1 MIGQFSLL
9 RTRVL
14 FSVCLCF
21 FIQRGFGQ
29 LPDFVWAKKANFV
42 THGIT
47 HDASGNVYTTGYFI
61 GTVDFDPSPLGVF
74 NLTAASGRGNTFILK
89 LNASGNFVWAKEFV
103 PLTDETLVTGFEI
116 KVDLMG
122 NVYTIGSFSNQNYSW
137 DNGIVDFDPGPE
149 FYNLETDVFPSGWS
163 ANSFLS
169 KLDGS
174 GNFVWAHKMVNT
186 SSVLGSQLAFEL
198 DNANNICLT
207 GFFEDTKDFNPS
219 ALGVFNMTAIGDF
232 DGFVLKLNTSGN
244 LMWSKQFS
252 GTGLVF
258 PEDLAIDDDNN
269 IYSIG
274 SFNGTADF
282 NPSLLGV
289 HNITSA
295 GNTDVYISKLN
306 SSGNFLWAKSI
317 SGVDIQTGQS
327 IEVDALNNVIT
338 IGQFR
343 EVTDF
348 DPNPASTF
356 NLTATSDIFISKLD
370 VNGNFVWA
378 KQLDGTTNNFTID
391 GLNHIYI
398 TGHFI
403 GSYDCDPGPAAYLL
417 SSSGG
422 GDYFTMRLNHDG
434 SFQSAFKTGGTG
446 SDGATCIS
454 IDASNNIYTAGYFQ
468 NTVDFNPGPGTFNL
482 VAPAGENYSFI
493 TKLNQSTIPLPISL
507 LSFSAN
513 CQGHKVDL
521 YWSTAAETNN
531 DHFTVEQSSDGINFK
546 AIRKIDSKGN
556 VISTNDYTYTDE
568 NPILGENYYRL
579 NQTDFNGN
587 FSYSKV
593 INANCRNDDNVISL
607 YPNPSID
614 GRINIILPNN
624 AVVAVMNA
632 LGKTIYMQSYPLGQH
647 LINLSPD
654 SGIYF
659 IKVLSGSR
667 YQSQKIVIE

>member
-1 MIGQFSLL
+1 M
-9 RTRVL
+9 
-14 FSVCLCF
+14 
-21 FIQRGFGQ
+21 
-29 LPDFVWAKKANFV
+29 
-42 THGIT
+42 
-47 HDASGNVYTTGYFI
+47 
-61 GTVDFDPSPLGVF
+61 
-74 NLTAASGRGNTFILK
+74 
-89 LNASGNFVWAKEFV
+89 
-103 PLTDETLVTGFEI
+103 
-116 KVDLMG
+116 
-122 NVYTIGSFSNQNYSW
+122 
-137 DNGIVDFDPGPE
+137 
-149 FYNLETDVFPSGWS
+149 
-163 ANSFLS
+163 
-169 KLDGS
+169 S

-186 SSVLGSQLAFEL
+186 SSVWNTTLSFEL

-207 GFFEDTKDFNPS
+207 GYFEDTKDFNPG
-219 ALGVFNMTAIGDF
+219 ALGIFNMTAVGDN

-244 LMWSKQFS
+244 FMWAKQFG

-258 PEDLAIDDDNN
+258 SKDLAIDDDNN

-274 SFNGTADF
+274 SFTGTADF

-306 SSGNFLWAKSI
+306 SSGNFVWAKAI
-317 SGVDIQTGQS
+317 SGVDIQTGES

-378 KQLDGTTNNFTID
+378 KQLDNTTNNFTID

-398 TGHFI
+398 TGHFV
-403 GSYDCDPGPAAYLL
+403 GSYDCDPGPATYLL

-422 GDYFTMRLNHDG
+422 RDFFTLRLNHDG
-434 SFQSAFKTGGTG
+434 IFQSAFKTGGTG

-454 IDASNNIYTAGYFQ
+454 MDASNNIYTAGYFQ

-482 VAPAGENYSFI
+482 VALAGDHYSFI

-507 LSFSAN
+507 ISFSAN
-513 CQGHKVDL
+513 CQGNNVEL
-521 YWSTAAETNN
+521 YWSTATETNN
-531 DHFTVEQSSDGINFK
+531 DHFTVEQSGDGINFK
-546 AIRKIDSKGN
+546 AIGKIDSKGN
-556 VISTNDYTYTDE
+556 GNSTNDYTYTYE
-568 NPILGENYYRL
+568 NPGLKDNYYRL
-579 NQTDFNGN
+579 KQTDFDGN

-593 INANCRNDDNVISL
+593 IKVHCKDDDNVFSV

-614 GRINIILPNN
+614 GLINIILSND
-624 AVVAVMNA
+624 AVVTVMNA
-632 LGKTIYMQSYPLGQH
+632 LGKTIYTQSYPLGQH
-647 LINLSPD
+647 VINLSPN

>member
-1 MIGQFSLL
+1 MCKLMFFI
-9 RTRVL
+9 
-14 FSVCLCF
+14 CF
-21 FIQRGFGQ
+21 FFYILSGFSQ
-29 LPDFVWAKKANFV
+29 IPDFVWAKKGEYY
-42 THGIT
+42 TYGIT
-47 HDASGNVYTTGYFI
+47 HDASGNVYTTGYFS

-74 NLTAASGRGNTFILK
+74 NLTAAYGRVNSFILK

-116 KVDLMG
+116 KVDPMG

-137 DNGIVDFDPGPE
+137 DNGIVDFDPGPG

-186 SSVLGSQLAFEL
+186 SSVLGSQLSFEL

-207 GFFEDTKDFNPS
+207 GFFEDTKDFNPG

-232 DGFVLKLNTSGN
+232 DGFVLKLNTSGIF
-244 LMWSKQFS
+244 MWAKQFS

-258 PEDLAIDDDNN
+258 SEDLAIDDDNN

-274 SFNGTADF
+274 SFTGTADF

-295 GNTDVYISKLN
+295 GNTDVYISKIN
-306 SSGNFLWAKSI
+306 GSGNFVWAKAI
-317 SGVDIQTGQS
+317 SGVNIQTGES

-338 IGQFR
+338 IGHFQG
-343 EVTDF
+343 VTDF

-356 NLTATSDIFISKLD
+356 NLTAISDMFISKLD
-370 VNGNFVWA
+370 VNGNFVCA
-378 KQLDGTTNNFTID
+378 KQLDNTPNNFTID

-403 GSYDCDPGPAAYLL
+403 GSYDCDPGPATYLL
-417 SSSGG
+417 SSSGS
-422 GDYFTMRLNHDG
+422 GDFFTLRLNHDG
-434 SFQSAFKTGGTG
+434 IFQSAFNTGGTG

-454 IDASNNIYTAGYFQ
+454 MDASNNIYTAGYFQ

-507 LSFSAN
+507 LSYSAN
-513 CQGHKVDL
+513 CQGNNVDL
-521 YWSTAAETNN
+521 YWSTETETNN

-546 AIRKIDSKGN
+546 AIGKIDSKGN
-556 VISTNDYTYTDE
+556 GISSNDYTYTYESPGLID
-568 NPILGENYYRL
+568 NYYRL
-579 NQTDFNGN
+579 KQTDINSN

-593 INANCRNDDNVISL
+593 IKTHCRDVDNVFSV

-614 GRINIILPNN
+614 GRINIILPND
-624 AVVAVMNA
+624 AVVTVVNA
-632 LGKTIYMQSYPLGQH
+632 LGKTIYTQSYLFGQH
-647 LINLSPD
+647 VINLSPD
-654 SGIYF
+654 SGTYF
-659 IKVLSGSR
+659 INVLSDGR
-667 YQSQKIVIE
+667 YQSQKIIIE